1 MGYEFLDKENI
12 IGLQFYN
19 LEEFN
24 AIGVVYTAVSH
35 DIDQDGDCII
45 YVTWSESGKR
55 DGANVLF
62 DSLIVG
68 LNAGVYVISSPFDT
82 EEVFSEL
89 YNLN

>member
-1 MGYEFLDKENI
+1 MNYEFLDKENI
-12 IGLQFYN
+12 IGLNFYN
-19 LEEFN
+19 VEEFN

-35 DIDQDGDCII
+35 HYDRDGDCLI
-45 YVTWSESGKR
+45 YVTWDESGKR

-62 DSLIVG
+62 DSLITG
-68 LNAGVYVISSPFDT
+68 LNTGVYVISSPFDT